1 MIAERYRLEERIG
14 AGGMGEVWRATDTK
28 LRRTVA
34 LKRSHDHVRDGQ
46 IRREAIIA
54 AGVPHPNVVTVFD
67 TEVDDGT
74 KWLVM
79 EYLPARSLREVL
91 HTDGPLSPEA
101 TAAIG
106 AQIAAALAAMH
117 DERMVHR
124 DVTPANVLVTP
135 DNVAKLTDFGIS
147 HWDAATLTSDDQV
160 LGTAAYMAPEV
171 ASGGDARRAADV
183 FSLGATLYAAVEG
196 HSPWGDS
203 GENPE
208 VLRRRATA
216 GRQRPVT
223 RAGALAPVLAELMR
237 ADPAVRPSALD
248 AKRMLE
254 DVYGG
259 TVPVIP
265 LSLAATPTTDP
276 AATPR
281 WRRTGV
287 LVGVLTAAVL
297 AAGAVIYLNR
307 DDQDTKAPSA
317 AAGAVLDIS
326 TADPCAVLDK
336 SALSRFGT
344 GATVVDPDYG
354 LFSQCSMTVRLT
366 PADDDLGHV
375 ALYLE
380 RIPEYE
386 AANHPLGR
394 LGPIEKP
401 DEKDDGHCERTIP
414 LPDGNRVRIDAYN
427 QGARVAEPCD
437 MAQAVADRTFAALR
451 AGPIPRREKPFPRS
465 SLAHADAC
473 DMLDATELQ
482 AVMAANPPAPE
493 AELGNWTCYW
503 DFGTQEVTVEF
514 GREWREPPGD
524 DEKPVMVGTRTAV
537 QDADDHACSISIN
550 GREYTAV
557 NAGNNDWV
565 EIATV
570 TLDTDNEDAGSAL
583 CDRVNLLAV
592 AVGTHMPT
600 D

>member
-14 AGGMGEVWRATDTK
+14 AGGMGEVWRATDMK

-79 EYLPARSLREVL
+79 EYLAARSLREIL
-91 HTDGPLSPEA
+91 HTDGPLSPET

-124 DVTPANVLVTP
+124 DVTPANVLVTK

-160 LGTAAYMAPEV
+160 LGTPAYMAPEV
-171 ASGGDARRAADV
+171 AAGDDAHRAADV

-196 HSPWGDS
+196 CSPWGDT
-203 GENPE
+203 GEHPE

-216 GRQRPVT
+216 GQQRPAT
-223 RAGALAPVLAELMR
+223 RAGALEPVLTELMR
-237 ADPAVRPSALD
+237 TDPAIRPSALD

-259 TVPVIP
+259 TVPVVP
-265 LSLAATPTTDP
+265 LRLAATP
-276 AATPR
+276 APR
-281 WRRTGV
+281 RRRTGV
-287 LVGVLTAAVL
+287 MVGAGVLTAAIL
-297 AAGAVIYLNR
+297 ATSAVIYLNR
-307 DDQDTKAPSA
+307 DTNGRDTTGSV
-317 AAGAVLDIS
+317 AAGAVLDID
-326 TADPCAVLDK
+326 TADPCALLDK

-354 LFSQCSMTVRLT
+354 LFNQCSMTVRLT

-375 ALYLE
+375 VLYLE
-380 RIPEYE
+380 RIPEHE
-386 AANHPLGR
+386 AANHPLGK

-401 DEKDDGHCERTIP
+401 DEKDNGHCERTIP
-414 LPDGNRVRIDAYN
+414 LPDGNRVRIDAYD
-427 QGARVAEPCD
+427 QGARAAEPCD
-437 MAQAVADRTFAALR
+437 MAQAVAARTLETLR
-451 AGPIPRREKPFPRS
+451 SGPIPRRQKPFPRS

-473 DMLDATELQ
+473 DMLDATDLR
-482 AVMAANPPAPE
+482 AVMGANPPPPE
-493 AELGNWTCYW
+493 PELGDWTCYW

-514 GREWREPPGD
+514 GREWREPPSD
-524 DEKPVMVGTRTAV
+524 DEKPVMVGNRTAV
-537 QDADDHACSISIN
+537 QDVDDDACSISID

-557 NAGNNDWV
+557 NANNDDWI

-570 TLDTDNEDAGSAL
+570 TLDTEEDAEDAGPAL
-583 CDRVNLLAV
+583 CDRVAVLAV
-592 AVGTHMPT
+592 AVGAHMPAV
-600 D
+600 

>member
-79 EYLPARSLREVL
+79 EYLPARSLREIL
-91 HTDGPLSPEA
+91 RTDGPLSPE
-101 TAAIG
+101 TAAVIG

-117 DERMVHR
+117 EERMVHR
-124 DVTPANVLVTP
+124 DVTPANILVTR

-147 HWDAATLTSDDQV
+147 HWDAATLTADDQV
-160 LGTAAYMAPEV
+160 LGTPAYMAPEV
-171 ASGGDARRAADV
+171 AAGDDARRAADV
-183 FSLGATLYAAVEG
+183 FALGATLYAAVEG
-196 HSPWGDS
+196 HPPWGDS
-203 GENPE
+203 GEHPE
-208 VLRRRATA
+208 ALRRRATE
-216 GRQRPVT
+216 GRLRPAT
-223 RAGALAPVLAELMR
+223 RAGALAPVLTELMR
-237 ADPAVRPSALD
+237 TDPAARPSALD
-248 AKRMLE
+248 AKGLLE

-259 TVPVIP
+259 TVPVVP
-265 LSLAATPTTDP
+265 LRLAATATTDP
-276 AATPR
+276 DATHR
-281 WRRTGV
+281 RRRTGV
-287 LVGVLTAAVL
+287 LVGAGVLVAAVL

-307 DDQDTKAPSA
+307 DKETPSA
-317 AAGAVLDIS
+317 AAGAVLDIR

-336 SALSRFGT
+336 SSLSRFGT

-354 LFSQCSMTVRLT
+354 LFSECSMTVRLT

-427 QGARVAEPCD
+427 QGAPVAEPCD
-437 MAQAVADRTFAALR
+437 MADAVADRTFEALR

-465 SLAHADAC
+465 SLAHTDAC
-473 DMLDATELQ
+473 AMLDTTELR
-482 AVMAANPPAPE
+482 AIMGTTPPEPE
-493 AELGNWTCYW
+493 PELGRWTCYW

-514 GREWREPPGD
+514 GREWREPPSD
-524 DEKPVMVGTRTAV
+524 DETPVMVGTRTAV
-537 QDADDHACSISIN
+537 QEADDDACSISIN

-557 NAGNNDWV
+557 NADNTDWV
-565 EIATV
+565 ERATV
-570 TLDTDNEDAGSAL
+570 TLDTEHPGDPL
-583 CDRVNLLAV
+583 CDRVALLAV
-592 AVGTHMPT
+592 AVGAHMPAV
-600 D
+600 